1 MKKMGKKNNKAA
13 DTEVLL
19 MKTMTKKQYKEHQ
32 KQQRSA
38 VGLMMN
44 TGTITMK
51 SSKDF
56 KRSENRV
63 NLLKIDY

>member
-1 MKKMGKKNNKAA
+1 MGKKNAKTVN
-13 DTEVLL
+13 TEVLL

-32 KQQRSA
+32 KQQRSS
-38 VGLMMN
+38 VGQMMK

-56 KRSENRV
+56 KRSENKV
-63 NLLKIDY
+63 DLKKVDLY